1 MEKHQKIRDEINM
14 LTAVNES
21 PGVEPE
27 LVETNVKKIEQLKW
41 REAKDAWKYKDPE
54 LVDMNDQD
62 FFN

>member
-1 MEKHQKIRDEINM
+1 M